1 MSISWNELWPGAAV
15 LGSVLL
21 AAACAGGPGGATGKD
36 AEARAEAETQQAE
49 QEAADR
55 SLARA
60 LMAGV
65 PGRTVISRVNRD
77 ALYQTSFLIVS
88 KSGTVIV
95 ADPYQ
100 VLPGIEAD
108 IVISTHKDHDHN
120 DPEFYSRTKART
132 SRYVLE
138 SFTVKDVSIS
148 TVAASHY
155 GDDFDP
161 AVPTDVIYLLD
172 LDDLR
177 IAVMGDIAQTRL
189 TDAQLSAM
197 GAVDVAI
204 VIMEHAPKYGYSLE
218 NTRTILSQLRPRA
231 ALPIHPTPDVVRGA
245 ADTLGGLTEE
255 SWRWDFDAA
264 TLRTGPARVV
274 TLAPLP

>member
-1 MSISWNELWPGAAV
+1 MSILINEMWPGAAI

-21 AAACAGGPGGATGKD
+21 AAACAGGPGSATRKD
-36 AEARAEAETQQAE
+36 AEARAE

-55 SLARA
+55 SLAGT
-60 LMAGV
+60 LMASV
-65 PGRTVISRVNRD
+65 PGRTMISRVNRD

-138 SFTVKDVSIS
+138 SFTVKDVSIY

-161 AVPTDVIYLLD
+161 AAPTDVIYLLD

-204 VIMEHAPKYGYSLE
+204 VIMELAPKYGYSLE
-218 NTRTILSQLRPRA
+218 NTRTMLDQLRPRLA
-231 ALPIHPTPDVVRGA
+231 FPIHPSEEVVRGVA
-245 ADTLGGLTEE
+245 EAMGGLENA
-255 SWRWDFDAA
+255 SWRYVIDPE
-264 TLRTGPARVV
+264 TLRDESARVV